1 MLIEISE
8 DKTICLVILPSLEV
22 IIQLVNKF
30 KQYFNLYIN
39 KETKIYLES
48 YFIET
53 SNLMLNYPS
62 IYIDTDIYLYKNPE
76 AISEVRYLF
85 KECNTRNRVY
95 IKRKDKEFYIF
106 IKKKNISINSLEELF
121 TSLCK
126 RQVAKLS
133 YRNMP

>member
-39 KETKIYLES
+39 KETKIYLDS

-76 AISEVRYLF
+76 AINEVRYLF
-85 KECNTRNRVY
+85 KECNPRNRVY
-95 IKRKDKEFYIF
+95 IKRRDEEFYIF
-106 IKKKNISINSLEELF
+106 IKKKNISINSLEEKSMNL
-121 TSLCK
+121 K
-126 RQVAKLS
+126 
-133 YRNMP
+133 